1 MTAITDLMKY
11 VTVGFVED
19 NSSRRNSFG
28 GKDRERERERD
39 DDDVAGNL
47 DLNGK

>member
-1 MTAITDLMKY
+1 MKY

-28 GKDRERERERD
+28 GKDRERERD